1 MGLEWGGR
9 SGLSTC
15 RRRTGVQTL
24 SSSTN
29 AGCGDSVTLKLSL
42 GAGSSW
48 EDRQEGPG
56 APGLDKTTRSMFRVD
71 PDSKHKVEKDRG

>member
-29 AGCGDSVTLKLSL
+29 AGYGDSVTLKLSL

-56 APGLDKTTRSMFRVD
+56 APGLDKITRSMFRVD